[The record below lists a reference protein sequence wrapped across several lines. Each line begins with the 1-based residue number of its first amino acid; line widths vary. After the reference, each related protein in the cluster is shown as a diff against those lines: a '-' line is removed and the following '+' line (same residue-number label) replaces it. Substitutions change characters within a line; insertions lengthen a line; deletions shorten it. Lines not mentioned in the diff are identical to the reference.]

1 MISDIDRNSR
11 TLIICFIIAVIALIP
26 LRFVELGQDRELMNA
41 QVLGESMEVELVEEE
56 ESKELPII
64 RIEAPYDE
72 IDIVR

>member
-41 QVLGESMEVELVEEE
+41 QVLGESMEVELIEEE
-56 ESKELPII
+56 NKELPII
-64 RIEAPYDE
+64 KIEAPYDE

>member
-41 QVLGESMEVELVEEE
+41 QVLGESMEVELIEEE
-56 ESKELPII
+56 ENEGLPII

-72 IDIVR
+72 IDIIR

>member
-41 QVLGESMEVELVEEE
+41 QVLGESMEVELIEEE
-56 ESKELPII
+56 ENKGLPII
-64 RIEAPYDE
+64 KIEAPYDE
-72 IDIVR
+72 IDIIR